1 MSTYEELLEARRKVQ
16 SFQQSTA
23 KDYVPKMYW
32 ILRAENP
39 ELAPEDARDR
49 IEKDCVGIW
58 SRRALLYALPDEAK
72 DSKRQIAGRLRQKEA
87 NSAAFSAAL
96 PQEMIIVP
104 CQKTYNEDLVTEVGE
119 VAVSNSTL
127 LSLEET
133 SYPDLKK
140 DEDGTIA
147 RLEFWFPLED
157 MRRYIQK
164 SFNIDKIRHWVWF
177 NLTVDM
183 NNSVVLSASIGKA
196 TQVSATSNGEEN
208 PNVRY
213 Y

>member
-1 MSTYEELLEARRKVQ
+1 MRNCLKPEAKVQ

-87 NSAAFSAAL
+87 NSAAFSGS
-96 PQEMIIVP
+96 
-104 CQKTYNEDLVTEVGE
+104 TSTGNDHSS
-119 VAVSNSTL
+119 VS
-127 LSLEET
+127 
-133 SYPDLKK
+133 
-140 DEDGTIA
+140 
-147 RLEFWFPLED
+147 
-157 MRRYIQK
+157 
-164 SFNIDKIRHWVWF
+164 
-177 NLTVDM
+177 
-183 NNSVVLSASIGKA
+183 
-196 TQVSATSNGEEN
+196 EN
-208 PNVRY
+208 VE
-213 Y
+213 